1 MEEQFFDV
9 LIVGAGAA
17 GLMAARELVLAGKSV
32 ALIEARERIGGRI
45 HTEGFSGFGLP
56 VELGAE
62 FVHGKLDLTRQ
73 LLKKAGCSTYEIRG
87 EVWKETDGRFEQQTD
102 FIEDF
107 DLLKRKFRDLEQD
120 VSVADFIGNQLQG
133 DAYEELRFTLKN
145 YVEGYYAADTRK
157 ASTFALRE
165 ELLTADDEQ
174 FRIEEGYGKLV
185 QWLLEEAENKG
196 LQLFLSQTVRT
207 VNWEKN
213 SVLVKTGNGVFQGSR
228 ALITVPLGVLQNES
242 IAFSPALIQKMAA
255 ARHLGFGPVIKTLL
269 LFDESFWSTGQKEL
283 KKIGFLFSD
292 KKIPTWWTAYPKEAS
307 ILTGWSGGPHALEL
321 QGCSPEEI
329 LDQALQS
336 LGEIFRL
343 KPDFLLQKIKQW
355 RVSNWVND
363 PFSCGGY
370 SYDVVDGAAAKKIL
384 MMPEADTLYF
394 AGEGLFEGTAIGTVE
409 AALVSGRDAAYS
421 IIAGFKN

>member
-1 MEEQFFDV
+1 MKEDFFDV
-9 LIVGAGAA
+9 LIIGAGAA
-17 GLMAARELVLAGKSV
+17 GLMAARDLVLAGKSV
-32 ALIEARERIGGRI
+32 ALIEARKRVGGRI
-45 HTEGFSGFGLP
+45 HTERISGFDLP

-87 EVWKETDGRFEQQTD
+87 EVWKDAGGRLEKQTD

-107 DLLKRKFRDLEQD
+107 DLLKRKFRELEQD
-120 VSVADFIGNQLQG
+120 VSVADFIENQLQG

-157 ASTFALRE
+157 ASTFALRK

-174 FRIEEGYGKLV
+174 FRTEEGYGQLV

-196 LQLFLSQTVRT
+196 LQLFLSHAVRT
-207 VNWEKN
+207 VSWEKN
-213 SVLVKTGNGVFQGSR
+213 NVRVETGTVVFSGSR

-242 IAFSPALIQKMAA
+242 ILFSPALRQKMAA

-269 LFDESFWSTGQKEL
+269 HFDEPFWSTGQKEL
-283 KKIGFLFSD
+283 KKLGFLFSD
-292 KKIPTWWTAYPKEAS
+292 KKIPTWWTSYPKEAAM
-307 ILTGWSGGPHALEL
+307 LTGWSGGPHALEL
-321 QGCSPEEI
+321 QGLSPEEI

-336 LGEIFRL
+336 LAGIFRL

-363 PFSCGGY
+363 PFCCGGY

-384 MMPEADTLYF
+384 MTPEEGTLYF